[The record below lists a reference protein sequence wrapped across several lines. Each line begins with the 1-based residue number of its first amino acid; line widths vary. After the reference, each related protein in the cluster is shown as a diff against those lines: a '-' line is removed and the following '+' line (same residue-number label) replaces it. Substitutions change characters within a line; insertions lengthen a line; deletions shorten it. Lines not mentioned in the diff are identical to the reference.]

1 MSQKYRLD
9 NIGYINRDKK
19 ISFTFNG
26 KKYFGYEGDTLAS
39 ALLANGIHLVGR
51 SFKYHRPRGFFGAGV
66 DEPNAKVQLYKGAKT
81 EPNANATEVEL
92 VEGLIV
98 KSQNCWP
105 SVSFDFGAINNLFQ
119 KFFPA
124 GFYYKTF
131 MWPKSFWYKVY
142 EPIIR
147 KAAGLGVAPL
157 KPDPDRYEHKYEYCD
172 VLIAGSGPSGLA
184 SALAA
189 AKNGARVILAED
201 KSRFGGSLLVDE
213 VTIGNKK
220 GKEWADEA
228 ISQLKSMPNVI
239 VKNRSQVFGYYDHN
253 MMVMFEKTRDHIE
266 NPNKFTPRQKLW
278 YIRAKEIVISTGSL
292 ERPLIFGNNDRPGI
306 LLSSAAKEYL
316 KVYGV
321 LVGRKPIIFT
331 NNDSAYDTA
340 IEFKKN
346 GINPLVV
353 DTRTNSDSSV
363 ISEAKNLNIDIKFS
377 HGIAN
382 TKGHLKVNSATIG
395 KFNSDKSSYE
405 NLEEVSCDCICV
417 SGNWTPTVH
426 LSSQSG
432 NKLKFNETIDAFIPS
447 QSRQKES
454 TIGSA
459 NGSFTLKQA
468 LEDGFNKGFEL
479 SNKITNKNSKSTAPT
494 SNERSYGEHD
504 KFWCM
509 PLPKNKHYKRFVDF
523 QNDVA
528 VSDIELAVRE
538 GFRSI
543 EHVKRYTTLGMATDQ
558 GKTSNLNGL
567 QLVSNIE
574 GKIVPEV
581 GHTTFRPPYTAVT
594 IGTIVGREVG
604 KHYRPTRKS
613 PMHGWHEKNNAVFVD
628 AGLWLRPRYY
638 KQGNESLEEAAKRE
652 ANNVRK
658 NVGVCDVTSLGK
670 IDIKGPDTAEFL
682 NRIYTN
688 AWMKLPVGKAR
699 YGVMLR
705 EDGIVFDDGTTT
717 RISENHF
724 HMTTTTAQAV
734 NVLAHLEYYLQVV
747 WPELNVNVLSTT
759 EQWAGAALAGPNSR
773 ELLSKLFPETNILNE
788 ALPFMGYKESDLF
801 GVPARIFRIS
811 FSGELAYEINVESSY
826 GTFMWE
832 KIIEFGQEMNIEPY
846 GTEALS
852 TLRIEMGHVA
862 GSELD
867 GRTIPYDVSLEGMLS
882 KKKDFIGKRSLTREA
897 FLNPKREKVVG
908 VIPLDKKTTIPEGS
922 HLVKDGNAS
931 SPNPKLGHVSAS
943 CWSVE
948 YNNPFSLAIIQDGK
962 NRIGEKLYAVS
973 PLNNKNIAVEI
984 VSSHYVDP
992 KGREQD
998 HDRDFS
1004 LTIYS

>member
-253 MMVMFEKTRDHIE
+253 MMVMFERTRDHIE

-363 ISEAKNLNIDIKFS
+363 ISEAKNLNIDIKFF

-613 PMHGWHEKNNAVFVD
+613 PMHEWHEKNNAVFVD

-992 KGREQD
+992 KGERA
-998 HDRDFS
+998 RS
-1004 LTIYS
+1004 